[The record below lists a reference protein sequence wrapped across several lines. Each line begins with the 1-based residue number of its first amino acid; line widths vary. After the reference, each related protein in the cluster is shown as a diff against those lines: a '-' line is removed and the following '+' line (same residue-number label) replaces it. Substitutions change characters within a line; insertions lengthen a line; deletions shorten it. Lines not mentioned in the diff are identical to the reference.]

1 MRNRTHQPPSRRGG
15 TLKKMAI
22 IIVEQSFRRYIRR
35 CAGAYDI
42 WTFTYNVNYLNYA
55 VNLRI
60 CSETCFFFLFHQNKI
75 ADAHALARVL
85 LKNIPILCTSYTQPF
100 ILWVTFESD
109 KAIIEITVYPYS
121 STYLPTFR
129 EELYR
134 RATLKVL

>member
-15 TLKKMAI
+15 ALKKMAI
-22 IIVEQSFRRYIRR
+22 IIVEQSFRRFIRR

-60 CSETCFFFLFHQNKI
+60 CSETCVFFFYFTKI
-75 ADAHALARVL
+75 KLLMRTRSLASSSKTFQYYALHMQA
-85 LKNIPILCTSYTQPF
+85 F

-109 KAIIEITVYPYS
+109 KAIIEITVYPYNS
-121 STYLPTFR
+121 SRYLPL
-129 EELYR
+129 EKNCIGEL
-134 RATLKVL
+134 L